1 MRYRKLDKTT
11 MPTRD
16 TSTPVVIL
24 ASPHHG
30 GLGVT
35 RSLGRLGIPVFNVD
49 SSRWTPALFSKY
61 CQGKFVWDIDQAPP
75 EQSVERLVDIA
86 RLLGGR
92 PVLIPTTDSAAILVA
107 DYAAALREWYIFP
120 DQSRRLVRSLSS
132 KKEMYFLAKKLR
144 VATPDT
150 HFFKTK
156 DDLLERGET
165 LKLPIMI
172 KAIDGQLPAW
182 GNKKK
187 LIIRTPRE
195 LLDFYDSV
203 DDKTVRNLAVQEYI
217 QGGEDDVWMFN
228 GYFNERSECL
238 AGFTGRKL
246 RQCPAYTGVTSL
258 GMCQENEDVASIAED
273 LMETVGYR
281 GIVDIDFRYDARD
294 GQYKVLDVNPR
305 IGSTFRLFVSDD
317 GMDVARALYLDMTG
331 QPVTAVRACPGRKWI
346 VEDFDLVAL
355 FRYRRDGKLTFG
367 EWLRS
372 LRGVRESAF
381 FAMDDLVPML
391 LMLRADVGEMLRRFR
406 PRSLNTNTAAAV
418 PSAPDERNVCC

>member
-1 MRYRKLDKTT
+1 

-156 DDLLERGET
+156 DDLL
-165 LKLPIMI
+165 
-172 KAIDGQLPAW
+172 
-182 GNKKK
+182 
-187 LIIRTPRE
+187 
-195 LLDFYDSV
+195 
-203 DDKTVRNLAVQEYI
+203 
-217 QGGEDDVWMFN
+217 
-228 GYFNERSECL
+228 
-238 AGFTGRKL
+238 
-246 RQCPAYTGVTSL
+246 
-258 GMCQENEDVASIAED
+258 
-273 LMETVGYR
+273 
-281 GIVDIDFRYDARD
+281 
-294 GQYKVLDVNPR
+294 
-305 IGSTFRLFVSDD
+305 
-317 GMDVARALYLDMTG
+317 
-331 QPVTAVRACPGRKWI
+331 
-346 VEDFDLVAL
+346 
-355 FRYRRDGKLTFG
+355 
-367 EWLRS
+367 
-372 LRGVRESAF
+372 
-381 FAMDDLVPML
+381 
-391 LMLRADVGEMLRRFR
+391 
-406 PRSLNTNTAAAV
+406 
-418 PSAPDERNVCC
+418 